1 MRARALLDTGPLVA
15 FLDRRDRYHRW
26 AMEQWDRIDPPLV
39 TCEAVLS
46 EACFLLRDLPGG
58 APAVLDLLVRG
69 VLRVGFTVQ
78 GEAAAI
84 RRLMGRYATVPMSLA
99 DACLVRMVEQHPGSR
114 VLTLDH
120 DFRLYRSHG
129 RRVIPVMMPANR

>member
-1 MRARALLDTGPLVA
+1 MRACALLDTGPLVA
-15 FLDRRDRYHRW
+15 FLDRRDRFHTW
-26 AMEQWDRIDPPLV
+26 ATEQWDRIDPPLL

-58 APAVLDLLVRG
+58 APAVLDLIVRG
-69 VLRVGFTVQ
+69 VLRVGFAIQ

-84 RRLMGRYATVPMSLA
+84 SRLMGRYANVPMSVA
-99 DACLVRMVEQHPGSR
+99 DACLVRMVERHPGSR

-129 RRVIPVMMPANR
+129 RHVIPVMMPAYR

>member
-1 MRARALLDTGPLVA
+1 MRACALLDTGPLVA
-15 FLDRRDRYHRW
+15 FLDRRDRFHRW
-26 AMEQWDRIDPPLV
+26 ATEQWDRIDPPLL

-46 EACFLLRDLPGG
+46 EACFLLRDLPRG
-58 APAVLDLLVRG
+58 APAVLDLIVRG
-69 VLRVGFTVQ
+69 VLRVSFAIQ

-84 RRLMGRYATVPMSLA
+84 RKLMGRYGNVPMSVA

-114 VLTLDH
+114 VLTLDQ

-129 RRVIPVMMPANR
+129 RHVIPVMMPVYR